1 MDREQIKNWAREAGA
16 TRMREPGTWFVLQD
30 ELEHFA
36 RLVRAAALEEA
47 KKAVQYLGPDDWTAE
62 NCAAAIDALAADEKE
77 AAK

>member
-1 MDREQIKNWAREAGA
+1 
-16 TRMREPGTWFVLQD
+16 MREPGTWFVLQD